1 MALWD
6 VLSELVHRDARQL
19 ERIIVPAQN
28 VIGNQAG
35 TDPLK
40 AGEGYFRFWV
50 TEMFLQSDRE
60 WFHTFYPVV
69 ESLTTFQFGV
79 GNASTPVAHVAGPNH
94 LQEIDPS
101 HLDMVVQVN
110 HLLTP
115 LVPFSG
121 GTVQVEAGLMR
132 TEADDLLQRFLDVV
146 GSFSVL
152 LAVPQLSTAL
162 NVANTVSDGVEK
174 LLGVG
179 SNRLMLGYQDT
190 FTGAGG
196 GNPLAPMYIAL
207 LNAVRGSTRA
217 ENYWVK
223 NSGLLFGADGESATP
238 LTGLDYMLLRIETL
252 PERDDWDSLSTI
264 NEPWQKAIDA
274 LTQVDA
280 AGNPRVADADTYVRL
295 AAAEA
300 LRSPDLTEQ
309 DRRRVAKAIRERY
322 QEYKAALDGGTP
334 PPSGD
339 VPLGMA
345 PERREHERRAP
356 RKPTLASVAATARD
370 FDPSP
375 VTVGE
380 LFAD

>member
-1 MALWD
+1 
-6 VLSELVHRDARQL
+6 
-19 ERIIVPAQN
+19 
-28 VIGNQAG
+28 
-35 TDPLK
+35 
-40 AGEGYFRFWV
+40 
-50 TEMFLQSDRE
+50 
-60 WFHTFYPVV
+60 
-69 ESLTTFQFGV
+69 
-79 GNASTPVAHVAGPNH
+79 
-94 LQEIDPS
+94 
-101 HLDMVVQVN
+101 
-110 HLLTP
+110 
-115 LVPFSG
+115 
-121 GTVQVEAGLMR
+121 
-132 TEADDLLQRFLDVV
+132 
-146 GSFSVL
+146 
-152 LAVPQLSTAL
+152 
-162 NVANTVSDGVEK
+162 
-174 LLGVG
+174 
-179 SNRLMLGYQDT
+179 
-190 FTGAGG
+190 
-196 GNPLAPMYIAL
+196 MYIAL

-300 LRSPDLTEQ
+300 LRSPDLTER

-345 PERREHERRAP
+345 PERRERERRVP